1 MKETLHS
8 SDANVSFDSKLRVST
23 VSEFSNE
30 QDDIFV
36 NPFDNIS
43 IGSDDTE
50 RQSVNSDEYV
60 DEEFDEEIQIDFSR
74 SKNVTENTSNDD
86 ADMKQNCY
94 RNEIPLLTETSSLYL
109 NILLNGVEV
118 SGLLDTGSQVT
129 IISNELAKKLKLET
143 VEGLPSKGF
152 ANETKIASKFCE
164 NVEM

>member
-129 IISNELAKKLKLET
+129 IISRN
-143 VEGLPSKGF
+143 SF
-152 ANETKIASKFCE
+152 IDRNI
-164 NVEM
+164 